1 MKAATGTPPWALSFA
16 DLLIL
21 LLAFFVMLHAQ
32 SGHQAQIMNG
42 IKQALG
48 GPVVNRA
55 ETHDI
60 DPRSMFQP
68 DEAVLKPQARAALQ
82 TLGRHAVAVRAKVRI
97 ESIGTDR
104 STSRFDGWELAA
116 ARTAAIGRAVK
127 AGGLA
132 DGRIT
137 ISIPEMT
144 SAGRQDKQRI
154 AIEIVPGT

>member
-1 MKAATGTPPWALSFA
+1 MKAATGAPPWALSFA

-48 GPVVNRA
+48 GPVANRA

-60 DPRSMFQP
+60 NPKSMFQP
-68 DEAVLKPQARAALQ
+68 EEAVLRPQARAALLA
-82 TLGRHAVAVRAKVRI
+82 LGRHAVAIHANVRI

-116 ARTAAIGRAVK
+116 ARTAAIARAVK
-127 AGGLA
+127 AGGLTDA
-132 DGRIT
+132 RIT
-137 ISIPEMT
+137 VAIPEMT
-144 SAGRQDKQRI
+144 SAAGQDKQRI
-154 AIEIVPGT
+154 AIEIVPTP